1 MLKNYFRIAF
11 RQMIR
16 NKIHSTINILGL
28 AVGLAACILI
38 TLWILNELSYDKFN
52 DNLDQIYNVPS
63 KTLYGSSE
71 SWSTGTPPMV
81 APTLKEQYPE
91 ITNSARHMNGGVDIS
106 LAYEDKVFKEAVQ
119 LADPEIFE
127 IFTFPFI
134 WGNYEKSKTNNFT
147 IALSETMAKKYF
159 GQENPVGKS
168 LMMDNKEEMEVIGVF
183 ADIPQNSTLR
193 FDFFVPLDLVNLI
206 WQEGYTKTWYNCSF
220 ITYITVLPGT
230 SAKQLQEKI
239 SNLIKDNNSESTTKP
254 LLYKLSRMHLHFFDN
269 IKKVK
274 TVGIIAGLILLIAC
288 INFVNLTTARSAKRA
303 REVGMRKVVGAQ
315 KQQLIRQFLF
325 ESVFFAM
332 ISIFLAI
339 TLVEI
344 FLPFFNNISG
354 KELVFVNAVHLRL
367 LLALPLFGILIGFL
381 AGIYPAF
388 VLSAFKPISVL
399 KSSKVSLGGRS
410 LLRKILVIL
419 QFTLS
424 IILIISTFVIVK
436 QTNFLQY
443 KDLGYDRK
451 HLLYVSLQ
459 GKLLENPELLRSEL
473 LKNPDIENVAFLARN
488 PTSIWSNGSGWSWEG
503 KPEDLDPYVTYQG
516 VDHEFLNT
524 FKIHMVQGEYYDSE
538 TSGATN
544 IVINESFVKK
554 MNVENP
560 VGVQMQHGNNFYNV
574 LGVIKDF
581 HYKSTHRNIGPIVLY
596 KNNEKL
602 NGWLNFRFAFM
613 RINSVN
619 IHETL
624 DFIEQTTR
632 SFTPDFPYEFHFI
645 EEDLD
650 ALYKSDRQTASILTS
665 FAFLAIF
672 ISCLGL
678 LGLSTFLTEQRTKEI
693 GIRKVLGS
701 SITQIIRLLTSDFSK
716 WVLISNLIAWPVA
729 YYILKKWMESFP
741 YKISISFWYFLL
753 AGFLTLLIAL
763 TTISAQ
769 AFKAANSNP
778 LKALKYE

>member
-1 MLKNYFRIAF
+1 MLLNYFKMAF
-11 RQMIR
+11 RNIRR
-16 NKIHSTINILGL
+16 NKAHATINILGL

-38 TLWILNELSYDKFN
+38 TLWIMNELSYDKFN
-52 DNLDQIYNVPS
+52 YNLDIIYNVPS

-91 ITNSARHMNGGVDIS
+91 VTNSARHMNGAVDLS
-106 LAYEDKVFKEAVQ
+106 LAYGDKVFKESIQ
-119 LADPEIFE
+119 MADPEIFE

-134 WGNYEKSKTNNFT
+134 LGSYEKAKTNNFT

-168 LMMDNKEEMEVIGVF
+168 LNMDNKGEMEVIGVF
-183 ADIPQNSTLR
+183 ADIPQRSTFR

-220 ITYITVLPGT
+220 ITYITLLPGT
-230 SAKQLQEKI
+230 SAKELQGKI
-239 SNLIKDNNSESTTKP
+239 SNLIKDNNPESTTKP
-254 LLYKLSRMHLHFFDN
+254 LLYKLSRLHLYFFGN

-303 REVGMRKVVGAQ
+303 REVGMRKVVGAR
-315 KQQLIRQFLF
+315 KLQLIRQFLF
-325 ESVFFAM
+325 ESIFFAM
-332 ISIFLAI
+332 ISIFLAVA
-339 TLVEI
+339 LVEI

-354 KELVFVNAVHLRL
+354 RELVFVNAVHIRL
-367 LLALPLFGILIGFL
+367 LLTLPLFGILIGFL

-410 LLRKILVIL
+410 LLRKVLVIL

-436 QTNFLQY
+436 QTKFLQD
-443 KDLGYDRK
+443 KDLGYDRE
-451 HLLYVSLQ
+451 HLLYVPLQ

-473 LKNPDIENVAFLARN
+473 LKNPDIENVAFLAKN
-488 PTSIWSNGSGWSWEG
+488 PVSIWSNGSGWSWEG
-503 KPEDLDPYVTYQG
+503 KPDDLDPYVTYQG
-516 VDHEFLNT
+516 VDPEYLNT
-524 FKIHMVQGEYYDSE
+524 FKLEMAQGEFYTDN
-538 TSGATN
+538 TSGANN
-544 IVINESFVKK
+544 IVVNESFVAK
-554 MNVENP
+554 MGVENP
-560 VGVQMQHGNNFYNV
+560 VGMQLKHEDKSYNI
-574 LGVIKDF
+574 LGIVKNF
-581 HYKSTHRNIGPIVLY
+581 HYKSTHRNIGPIVIFRY
-596 KNNEKL
+596 EKKNMD
-602 NGWLNFRFAFM
+602 WLSFRFAYM
-613 RINSVN
+613 RVKGEN

-624 DFIEQTTR
+624 TFIEATTR
-632 SFTPDFPYEFHFI
+632 SFTSGFPYEFHFLQD
-645 EEDLD
+645 DLD
-650 ALYKSDRQTASILTS
+650 SLYISDRQTARILTS
-665 FAFLAIF
+665 FAILAIF

-701 SITQIIRLLTSDFSK
+701 SVSQIIHLLTIDFTK
-716 WVLISNLIAWPVA
+716 WVIISNLIAWPIA
-729 YYILKKWMESFP
+729 YYLLQKWMNSFP
-741 YKISISFWYFLL
+741 YKIGLNVWYFIM

-769 AFKAANSNP
+769 AIKAANSNP
-778 LKALKYE
+778 VKALKYE